1 MRWAELGSVADRKP
15 FPRTSYT
22 FFSSFFVVVSLLLLL
37 LLLLPFPPMHCRT
50 ENFFLLLR
58 DTSSIFPQNDQF
70 HNGPSVFLLF
80 YGVPM
85 MAAFP
90 DFDWRRFR
98 SRYLLASSF
107 WFDIFNPYC
116 LWRPSSFHFPKKK
129 FVMFY
134 WVFPCTRFHET
145 FSGHPQKIKKAKKK
159 QTKKEKAFHSRLRCR
174 FGVLICAVPM
184 LRFPLDFFYRVS
196 FTGFF
201 STVNTDKRERERER
215 ENRMAVRSH
224 GGSHLTKLLH
234 QITLRPLFF
243 CFYSELLFILF
254 SYFHFF

>member
-1 MRWAELGSVADRKP
+1 MNDKISLENRIVAVNTTIECQVEDEVNVVTKRKKERNREGKKERERESWLGITRRMRWAELGSVADRKP

-90 DFDWRRFR
+90 DFD
-98 SRYLLASSF
+98 
-107 WFDIFNPYC
+107 
-116 LWRPSSFHFPKKK
+116 
-129 FVMFY
+129 
-134 WVFPCTRFHET
+134 
-145 FSGHPQKIKKAKKK
+145 
-159 QTKKEKAFHSRLRCR
+159 
-174 FGVLICAVPM
+174 
-184 LRFPLDFFYRVS
+184 
-196 FTGFF
+196 
-201 STVNTDKRERERER
+201 
-215 ENRMAVRSH
+215 
-224 GGSHLTKLLH
+224 
-234 QITLRPLFF
+234 
-243 CFYSELLFILF
+243 
-254 SYFHFF
+254 